1 MRIKTHFF
9 TILSLLLASA
19 SIAQNNTSSPYSIR
33 AYGELESFNNAF
45 TKSLGGATNG
55 IRSPRCISLGNPASL
70 GAINMVLL
78 DFGFRADGN
87 KVYSE
92 SAVKTK
98 YNGNFNYFSLTFPMY
113 RKSIIKK
120 DTTVKNKT
128 TKLYKEYRTVWAGS
142 FGITP
147 YSSINASY
155 SKIKDTTYGQIN
167 NLYSSIGG
175 LSRFFFINSVNLTK
189 NFSLGLNTS
198 YIFGQSR
205 SYSGFYVADSGI
217 TRATIDEKNT
227 RMSGF
232 KFDFGLQGQ
241 LHDTLTRMDSVMEN
255 NVMVL
260 KKKRYPIRV
269 VYGATLN
276 NNAQL
281 NYTVF
286 RQILNKSNYYTVA
299 GVDTV
304 LLEEN
309 KTGKTSLPLGYSAGL
324 SITYNNL
331 WMITADYRSERWGD
345 MKRGLF
351 TDSFT
356 NSSQF
361 NIGLAYRPD
370 ANVDMFKRREKNR
383 RYKANLEYRVGFR
396 TLNTG
401 YNFKDNAGII
411 SPLKEYGISFGI
423 GIPKTRMDYDQKQVV
438 VKSMI
443 NITGEYIHRGTT
455 TNGMIA
461 EDMFRLTVGFTL
473 ADIWFVKRKY
483 N

>member
-1 MRIKTHFF
+1 MRIKTLFF
-9 TILSLLLASA
+9 LILLSVSA
-19 SIAQNNTSSPYSIR
+19 ISAQNNTSSPYSIR
-33 AYGELESFNNAF
+33 GYGELESFNTAF
-45 TKSLGGATNG
+45 SRSMGGASNG
-55 IRSPRCISLGNPASL
+55 LRSPRAISYSNPASI
-70 GAINMVLL
+70 GAVNMVLL
-78 DFGFRADGN
+78 DFGFRADGS

-92 SAVKTK
+92 TAVKTK
-98 YNGNFNYFSLTFPMY
+98 YNGNFNYFSLSFPMY
-113 RKSIIKK
+113 RKSVIKK
-120 DTTVKNKT
+120 DTTVRSKT
-128 TKLYKEYRTVWAGS
+128 TRLYKEYRTVWAGA

-147 YSSINASY
+147 YSSINAAY
-155 SKIKDTTYGQIN
+155 SKIKDTTYGQIGN
-167 NLYSSIGG
+167 YYSSIGG
-175 LSRFFFINSVNLTK
+175 LSRLFFINSVNITR
-189 NFSLGLNTS
+189 NFSVGVNTS

-205 SYSGFYVADSGI
+205 SYAGYFLSDSGV
-217 TRATIDEKNT
+217 TRATINEKNT

-241 LHDTLTRMDSVMEN
+241 MHDTITRMDSVLEN

-260 KKKRYPIRV
+260 KKKRIPIRF

-281 NYTVF
+281 NYTIF

-309 KTGKTSLPLGYSAGL
+309 KKGKTSLPLGYSAGF

-331 WMITADYRSERWGD
+331 WMLSADYRTERWGELS
-345 MKRGLF
+345 KGLF

-361 NIGLAYRPD
+361 NVGLAYRPD

-396 TLNTG
+396 SLNTG
-401 YNFKDNAGII
+401 YNFKDNSGKI

-438 VKSMI
+438 VKSLI

>member
-1 MRIKTHFF
+1 MRIKTLFF
-9 TILSLLLASA
+9 LILLSVSVI
-19 SIAQNNTSSPYSIR
+19 SAQNNTSSPYSIR
-33 AYGELESFNNAF
+33 GYGELESFNTAF
-45 TKSLGGATNG
+45 SRSMGGAING
-55 IRSPRCISLGNPASL
+55 LRSPRAISYSNPASI
-70 GAINMVLL
+70 GAVTNVIL
-78 DFGFRADGN
+78 DFGFRADGS

-92 SAVKTK
+92 TAVKTK
-98 YNGNFNYFSLTFPMY
+98 YNGNFNYFSLSFPLY
-113 RKSIIKK
+113 RKSVIKK
-120 DTTVKNKT
+120 DTAVKSKT
-128 TKLYKEYRTVWAGS
+128 TRLYKEYRTVWAGS

-147 YSSINASY
+147 YSSINAAY
-155 SKIKDTTYGQIN
+155 SKTKDTTYGRLEN
-167 NLYSSIGG
+167 YYSSIGG
-175 LSRFFFINSVNLTK
+175 LSRLFFINSINVTRNL
-189 NFSLGLNTS
+189 SLGVNTS

-205 SYSGFYVADSGI
+205 SYAGYFITDSGI
-217 TRATIDEKNT
+217 TRATINEKNT

-241 LHDTLTRMDSVMEN
+241 LHDTITRMDSVLEN

-260 KKKRYPIRV
+260 KKKRIPIRF

-281 NYTVF
+281 NYTIF

-309 KTGKTSLPLGYSAGL
+309 KKGKTSLPLGYSAGF

-331 WMITADYRSERWGD
+331 WMLSADYRTERWGELS
-345 MKRGLF
+345 KGLF

-361 NIGLAYRPD
+361 NVGLAYRPD

-396 TLNTG
+396 SLNTG
-401 YNFKDNAGII
+401 YNFKDNTGKI

-438 VKSMI
+438 VKSLI
-443 NITGEYIHRGTT
+443 NITGEYIHRGNTN
-455 TNGMIA
+455 NGMIA
-461 EDMFRLTVGFTL
+461 EDMFRLTFGFTL
-473 ADIWFVKRKY
+473 SDIWFVKRKY

>member
-9 TILSLLLASA
+9 TILSLLLTTALT
-19 SIAQNNTSSPYSIR
+19 AQNNTSSPYSSR
-33 AYGELESFNNAF
+33 AYGEMEAFNNAF
-45 TKSLGGATNG
+45 ARSLGGATNG

-70 GAINMVLL
+70 GAVNMVLL
-78 DFGFRADGN
+78 DIGFRADGSQ
-87 KVYSE
+87 VYSE
-92 SAVKTK
+92 TAVKTK
-98 YNGNFNYFSLTFPMY
+98 YNGNFNYFSLTFPTY
-113 RKSIIKK
+113 RKSVIKK
-120 DTTVKNKT
+120 DTSVKTKT
-128 TKLYKEYRTVWAGS
+128 TKLYKEYRTVWASS

-147 YSSINASY
+147 YSSISSAY
-155 SKIKDTTYGQIN
+155 SKIKDTLYGQIGN
-167 NLYSSIGG
+167 YYSNIGG
-175 LSRFFFINSVNLTK
+175 LSRVYFINSVNITK
-189 NFSLGLNTS
+189 NFSVGLNTS
-198 YIFGQSR
+198 YIFGQTR
-205 SYSGFYVADSGI
+205 SYAGFYIADSGV

-241 LHDTLTRMDSVMEN
+241 MHDTITRYDSAMEN
-255 NVMVL
+255 NTMVL
-260 KKKRYPIRV
+260 KKKCFPIRF

-309 KTGKTSLPLGYSAGL
+309 KRGKTSLPLGYSAGFSL
-324 SITYNNL
+324 TYNNL
-331 WMITADYRSERWGD
+331 WMLTGDYRSERWGE
-345 MKRGLF
+345 MKKGLY

-383 RYKANLEYRVGFR
+383 RYKANLEYRLGFR
-396 TLNTG
+396 SLTTG
-401 YNFKDNAGII
+401 YNFKDNTGKI

-423 GIPKTRMDYDQKQVV
+423 GIPKTKMDYDQKQVV

-443 NITGEYIHRGTT
+443 NITGEYIHRGNTS
-455 TNGMIA
+455 NGMIA
-461 EDMFRLTVGFTL
+461 EDMFRLTIGFTL

>member
-1 MRIKTHFF
+1 MRIKTLFF
-9 TILSLLLASA
+9 LILLSVSA
-19 SIAQNNTSSPYSIR
+19 ISAQNNTSSPYSIR
-33 AYGELESFNNAF
+33 GYGELESFNTAF
-45 TKSLGGATNG
+45 SRSMGGAING
-55 IRSPRCISLGNPASL
+55 LRSPRAISYSNPASI
-70 GAINMVLL
+70 GAVTNVIL
-78 DFGFRADGN
+78 DFGFRADGS
-87 KVYSE
+87 KLYSE
-92 SAVKTK
+92 TAVKTR
-98 YNGNFNYFSLTFPMY
+98 YNGNFNYFSLTFPLY
-113 RKSIIKK
+113 RKSVMKK
-120 DTTVKNKT
+120 DTSVRSKT
-128 TKLYKEYRTVWAGS
+128 TRLYKEYRTVWAGS

-147 YSSINASY
+147 YSSINAAY
-155 SKIKDTTYGQIN
+155 SKVKDTTYGQLSN
-167 NLYSSIGG
+167 YYSSIGG
-175 LSRFFFINSVNLTK
+175 LSRLFFINSVNITRNL
-189 NFSLGLNTS
+189 SLGINTS

-205 SYSGFYVADSGI
+205 AYAGYFISDSGV
-217 TRATIDEKNT
+217 TRATINEKNT

-241 LHDTLTRMDSVMEN
+241 MHDTITRLDSVMEN
-255 NVMVL
+255 NVMIL
-260 KKKRYPIRV
+260 KKKRIPIRF

-281 NYTVF
+281 NYTIF

-309 KTGKTSLPLGYSAGL
+309 KKGKTSLPLGYSAGF

-331 WMITADYRSERWGD
+331 WMLSADYRSERWGNLNS
-345 MKRGLF
+345 GLF

-361 NIGLAYRPD
+361 NVGLAYRPD

-383 RYKANLEYRVGFR
+383 RYKANLEYRLGFR
-396 TLNTG
+396 SLNTG
-401 YNFKDNAGII
+401 YNFKDNTGKI

-438 VKSMI
+438 VKSLI
-443 NITGEYIHRGTT
+443 NITGEYIHRGNTN
-455 TNGMIA
+455 NGMIA
-461 EDMFRLTVGFTL
+461 EDMFRLTFGFTL
-473 ADIWFVKRKY
+473 SDIWFVKRKY